1 MKIEVLVLMLVG
13 VWALNE
19 ELPTYRVNLDD
30 PPETRWL
37 HIFPLYIEPLKE
49 FFELSLLGRTRAEA
63 KTLAFMIERAGII
76 DDDTKGELQSLAEAT
91 EVDYDIVLVSHF
103 WYENV
108 HRCLSTL
115 VKQPDGSILHV
126 RNMDGTHYPCYNQ
139 LASYVEFYRD
149 DELVYKASMQIGTFV
164 LHNAVKPGKYAVT
177 LNHRDPRQSLLWTL
191 AGGKE
196 AASALRRAVETYDS
210 FDDLVDYIHQEAWA
224 QDGYFIISSAD
235 GRGVVLTTLNHGA
248 VDTEPMTDWYL
259 IQVLTDHWKP
269 EQTPHGDRKK
279 AVASGLEAYGEGHVG
294 PEEAWMVFSTPPVI
308 IDDTV
313 WTSMMNAKHGWI
325 HVKTRNNGLD
335 SDDILP

>member
-1 MKIEVLVLMLVG
+1 MKLERLILLLAG

-19 ELPTYRVNLDD
+19 ELPRHQVSLDD
-30 PPETRWL
+30 PPETRWR
-37 HIFPLYIEPLKE
+37 HIFPLYLQPLQAI
-49 FFELSLLGRTRAEA
+49 FEVSMLGRTQAEC
-63 KTLAFMIERAGII
+63 KVLAYMIERSGILDEDI
-76 DDDTKGELQSLAEAT
+76 KGELHSLADALGA
-91 EVDYDIVLVSHF
+91 DYDMVLVTHF

-115 VKQPDGSILHV
+115 VVQPDGSVLHV
-126 RNMDGTHYPCYNQ
+126 RNMDGTHNAAYNE
-139 LASYVEFYRD
+139 LSAYVEFYRNGK
-149 DELVYKASMQIGTFV
+149 LLFTASMQIGSFG
-164 LHNAVKPGKYAVT
+164 LHNAVKPGKFAVT
-177 LNHRDPRQSLLWTL
+177 LNHRDPRESLLWTL

-196 AASALRRAVETYDS
+196 TASALRRAMEIYDS
-210 FDDLVDYIHQEAWA
+210 FDDLVDYIHKENWA

-248 VDTEPMTDWYL
+248 VDTEPMTGWYL

-279 AVASGLEAYGEGHVG
+279 AVASGLEAFGEGNVG
-294 PEEAWMVFSTPPVI
+294 PKEAWMVFSTPPII

-325 HVKTRNNGLD
+325 RVKTRNNDLD
-335 SDDILP
+335 AADFLK